1 MRKMKDSGI
10 EWIGYIPE
18 DWKLIAFRHI
28 LKERNEK
35 NEPVTTKEGLSLSID
50 KDVTK
55 ELMSEL
61 DGSLDKIFND

>member
-35 NEPVTTKEGLSLSID
+35 NEPVTTK
-50 KDVTK
+50 
-55 ELMSEL
+55 
-61 DGSLDKIFND
+61 